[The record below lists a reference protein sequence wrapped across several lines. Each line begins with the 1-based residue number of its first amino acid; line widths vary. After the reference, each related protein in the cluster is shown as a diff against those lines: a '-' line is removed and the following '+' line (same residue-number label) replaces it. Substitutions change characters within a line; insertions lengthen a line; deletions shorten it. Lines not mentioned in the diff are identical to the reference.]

1 MLLVELWVFVVE
13 VVQVLDQLLAKVA
26 SFMVLL
32 GCSQD
37 QLLIR
42 KKTVDF
48 SKVLTIAIDECF
60 EIGSQYFYSIVILY
74 LYPMVFELICQ
85 AFWLYYPYWYFFDF
99 LLSKIPD
106 LNPQKV
112 FVTRLISVMLA
123 AE

>member
-1 MLLVELWVFVVE
+1 
-13 VVQVLDQLLAKVA
+13 
-26 SFMVLL
+26 MVLL